1 MVNIISV
8 IRHYG
13 RGAAFTG
20 DLRSNVVV
28 EVPGEVEDQ
37 IADAIK
43 SCGSVAALTFLRA
56 RGYAASTGVFKFA
69 SSSSIE
75 NSLAVVTLTPNSLR
89 RSVGY

>member
-8 IRHYG
+8 IRHYE

-43 SCGSVAALTFLRA
+43 FLRA

-69 SSSSIE
+69 SSSSVE